1 MADLRFSSSEQ
12 KSFKKW
18 FLFIILVFLLTLICS
33 KNWFQL
39 MLIQG
44 NSMSPTYRNMQLVVI
59 DKRTQNYQ
67 KGDVVVFENSNL
79 SSVLV
84 KRLVA
89 GPGDTVVIRNGL
101 LLVNSNETDLYGEA
115 LFEYAGTL
123 QSEVVLSK
131 GEYIVIGDNIAQS
144 KDSRYEEIGIVQANS
159 IIGVVR

>member
-101 LLVNSNETDLYGEA
+101 LLVNNIETDLYGEA

-123 QSEVVLSK
+123 QTEVVLSK

-144 KDSRYEEIGIVQANS
+144 KDSRYEEIGIV
-159 IIGVVR
+159 